1 MEIQTKRIGIRRTLH
16 SFCVAIALLFAAVF
30 TACNNDETFPTLVKV
45 SPDRISRIDLSPNS
59 PVLNADGTSEL
70 GFKIR
75 CYYMVDT
82 LEVRLPEERVPY
94 DSITVTDSNGNTF
107 KLTDT
112 YKSTASTDSVAF
124 TARFRSIASPQV
136 KVALRPAASL
146 GLQTLRIP
154 LVFTALYTDKD
165 KERVENLTIDK
176 LQAMVARVNKVFAG
190 KIENAPNGCDAK
202 MEFYVKAFY
211 QVKITN
217 EQDDDIDTY
226 LKENQMNNVD
236 QVVNVWI
243 YNTVANSSISA
254 ANIHPYYTLGSA
266 DDIPGLDLEEITAL
280 SDISSLEPN
289 AVGIGMSYND
299 VYQYADHQTDNAFE
313 FLLGRYYG
321 LLETG
326 SRFSLPGNRTDIDYC
341 DDTFT
346 YQSSSGNIIKNSIT
360 LPNQPR
366 GFIYESYNIMDAPS
380 RSTSLSVD
388 QVKRI
393 RKVIADCPYRQQG
406 ETP

>member
-1 MEIQTKRIGIRRTLH
+1 MQRKR
-16 SFCVAIALLFAAVF
+16 AAAVWHTLRAAAAVLLVAAL

-70 GFKIR
+70 SFKVR

-94 DSITVTDSNGNTF
+94 DSITVTDANGNTF
-107 KLTDT
+107 KVTET
-112 YKSTASTDSVAF
+112 YKSTASTDSAVF
-124 TARFRSIASPQV
+124 IARFRSIASPQV

-165 KERVENLTIDK
+165 KERIANLTIDK
-176 LQAMVARVNKVFAG
+176 LQAMVDRVNKVFAG
-190 KIENAPNGCDAK
+190 TIENAPNGCDAK
-202 MEFYVKAFY
+202 MEFYIKAFY
-211 QVKITN
+211 QVRITN
-217 EQDDDIDTY
+217 EQDDDIDAY
-226 LKENQMNNVD
+226 LKANQMNDVD
-236 QVVNVWI
+236 KVVNVWI
-243 YNTVANSSISA
+243 YNAVANSSVSA
-254 ANIHPYYTLGSA
+254 TNIHPYYTLRSA
-266 DDIPGLDLEEITAL
+266 DDIPGLDLEEVTAL
-280 SDISSLEPN
+280 TDISDLEPN

-299 VYQYADHQTDNAFE
+299 VYQYETHQSDNAFE
-313 FLLGRYYG
+313 NLLGRYYG

-326 SRFSLPGNRTDIDYC
+326 SRFSLSDTRTDIDYC
-341 DDTFT
+341 ADTYT
-346 YQSSSGNIIKNSIT
+346 YQRGSGSILKNTIT
-360 LPNQPR
+360 LPGQPR
-366 GFIYESYNIMDAPS
+366 GRVYESYNIMDVPS

-393 RKVIADCPYRQQG
+393 RQVIADCPYRQQG